1 MNLLNRLSLRARTLS
16 AGIALTALPLLLV
29 LVLIMQQNRRMTEVA
44 IEESRKLASSDLQ
57 HITEGALAM
66 CAAQQE
72 LMDQMLVAYIN
83 SAAAMLAHEGKPAL
97 SDKESSEWE
106 AVNQFSRQST
116 KLSLPRLQIGARLVT
131 ANSKP
136 EEPTALIDDIVG
148 RLGGTCTLF
157 QRINEQGDMLRVA
170 TNVVQDGR
178 RAIGTYI
185 PAVNPDGS
193 PNPVISSVQSRKRY
207 IGRAFVVNEWY
218 YAAYEPL
225 LDAEQRIVGMLYVGI
240 REQGVASLRRQIL
253 NTKVG
258 QSGYVFVLDS
268 KGRYIISSKGSRDG
282 QDISDTK
289 DADGAPVIRNM
300 IALAKAQKPGEC
312 GTIEYSWL
320 NPGDKVPRRKV
331 AKVTYF
337 APWDWIIGAG
347 SYEEEFMEAPRH
359 LQEIGDAGTR
369 QLAILLLVVTVIA
382 TVVWI
387 FTSSALARQ
396 LTRIADQLDAGAT
409 QIASASKQIADAGQ
423 MVAAGASEQ
432 AGSLSGIVTTLD
444 NMGARSKEVS
454 ALTGGADELM
464 RQNIEKSGQSLKA
477 LIEMTSAMNR
487 IVADSAEMGKI
498 IKTIDEIAF
507 QTNILALNAAVEAA
521 RAGEAGAGFAVVA
534 EEVRNLASRAAEAAK
549 TTQEKLET
557 NTDLIRHAA
566 SGVQGVNQNFEAIVE
581 TATII
586 GEKVRSITLA
596 TEQLSSSISD
606 LSRQTHGVD
615 TVVQSNA
622 ASSEESASSAEELS
636 AQAAEISSLVDQMVA
651 LVKGAGAVRQES

>member
-29 LVLIMQQNRRMTEVA
+29 LLFIMQQNRRMTEVG

-72 LMDQMLVAYIN
+72 LMDQMLTAYIN
-83 SAAAMLAHEGKPAL
+83 SAVAMLAHEGQATL
-97 SDKESSEWE
+97 SGTEKSEWD
-106 AVNQFSRQST
+106 AVNQFSKQAT
-116 KLSLPRLQIGARLVT
+116 KLTLPRLQVGSKPIN

-136 EEPTALIDDIVG
+136 EERTPIIDDIVSK
-148 RLGGTCTLF
+148 LGGTCTLF
-157 QRINEQGDMLRVA
+157 QSINDKGDMLRVA
-170 TNVVQDGR
+170 TNVIQDGR

-185 PAVNPDGS
+185 PATNPDGA
-193 PNPVISSVQSRKRY
+193 PNPVVASVQAGKRY
-207 IGRAFVVNEWY
+207 VGRAFVVNEWY

-225 LDAEQRIVGMLYVGI
+225 LDADRRIVGMLYVGI

-268 KGRYIISSKGSRDG
+268 KGRYIISSKGARDG
-282 QDISDTK
+282 QDVSETK
-289 DADGAPVIRNM
+289 DADGAPMIRNM

-320 NPGDKVPRRKV
+320 NPGDTVARRKV

-347 SYEEEFMEAPRH
+347 SYEDEFMEAPRH
-359 LQEIGDAGTR
+359 LQEIGEAGTR
-369 QLAILLLVVTVIA
+369 KLALLLLVVTVIA
-382 TVVWI
+382 SLVWI

-396 LTRIADQLDAGAT
+396 LTHIADQLGTGAA

-432 AGSLSGIVTTLD
+432 AGSLSSIVGTLD
-444 NMGARSKEVS
+444 SMGARSKDV
-454 ALTGGADELM
+454 ANLTGGADELM

-534 EEVRNLASRAAEAAK
+534 EEVRNLAGRAAEAAK
-549 TTQEKLET
+549 TTQQKLET

-596 TEQLSSSISD
+596 SGQLSANISE
-606 LSRQTHGVD
+606 LSKQTHGVD
-615 TVVQSNA
+615 SVVQSNA

-636 AQAAEISSLVDQMVA
+636 AQAQEISSLVDQMVV
-651 LVKGAGAVRQES
+651 LVKGSSAT